1 MQSKEEIIKQLNLYV
16 RIIDRNNHTM
26 GLANSG
32 LGERYSFSD
41 DMFQGFVGEVSQVL
55 EVVFGKEEK
64 DELLILSKVD
74 GDKTHKVASGN
85 IRGFLLKLIF
95 KLQQGNSPEIT
106 TKQMGETMSQVDIKQ
121 LQEFSRKIQNERS
134 MGDSGFG
141 VYVSEV
147 SLYLEGVLGEDE
159 KKKFLNLI
167 EKNDIWHEK
176 TLAKMKMY
184 WKLLLS
190 DLEAQEK
197 KQPPQSYRAP
207 VQQSVL
213 QNTISEKPMKP
224 VSKVQESK
232 KVFVVHGHDDLA
244 KKEVE
249 VLLLKLGLEPVILHD
264 QPNNGKTIIEK
275 FEVNAEQCAYAVV
288 LLTPDDIATS
298 RKDMKS
304 HQFRAR
310 QNVIYELGFFSGKL
324 GRNKVCALS
333 KNDPTG
339 NIELPSDFLGVV
351 YVSMD
356 GNGSWRIQLAKEMR
370 SAGLNINLESL
381 L

>member
-1 MQSKEEIIKQLNLYV
+1 M
-16 RIIDRNNHTM
+16 
-26 GLANSG
+26 
-32 LGERYSFSD
+32 
-41 DMFQGFVGEVSQVL
+41 
-55 EVVFGKEEK
+55 
-64 DELLILSKVD
+64 
-74 GDKTHKVASGN
+74 
-85 IRGFLLKLIF
+85 
-95 KLQQGNSPEIT
+95 P
-106 TKQMGETMSQVDIKQ
+106 QVDIKQ
-121 LQEFSRKIQNERS
+121 LQEFSKKIQNERTMS
-134 MGDSGFG
+134 DSKFE

-147 SLYLEGVLGEDE
+147 SLYLEGTLGESE
-159 KKKFLNLI
+159 KKKFLGLI
-167 EKNDIWHEK
+167 EKNDFLFEK
-176 TLAKMKMY
+176 TIAKIKMY
-184 WKLLLS
+184 WKLLMS
-190 DLEAQEK
+190 DLESQAK
-197 KQPPQSYRAP
+197 SQPSQSYRAP
-207 VQQSVL
+207 VQQPVS
-213 QNTISEKPMKP
+213 QNAILEKLMKP
-224 VSKVQESK
+224 VAKTQQSK

-275 FEVNAEQCAYAVV
+275 FEANAEQCAYAVV

-298 RKDMKS
+298 RKDIKS
-304 HQFRAR
+304 YHFRAR

-356 GNGSWRIQLAKEMR
+356 GNGSWRIQLAKEMK
-370 SAGLNINLESL
+370 SAGLSINLESL